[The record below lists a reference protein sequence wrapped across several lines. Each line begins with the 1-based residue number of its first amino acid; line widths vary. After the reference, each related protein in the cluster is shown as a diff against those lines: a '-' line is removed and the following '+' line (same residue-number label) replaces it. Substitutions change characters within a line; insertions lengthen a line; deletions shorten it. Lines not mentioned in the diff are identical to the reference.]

1 MGALF
6 DQHHQKADERN
17 CVKFLMADG
26 YNPSSIASCIK
37 AARENVRT
45 TRDQIPTDAWEVINE
60 LYRYILENIDQGV
73 GKRARYEFLNEIV
86 GRCQMLNGL
95 LAGCMSHDEGYDFIR
110 VGRNLERA
118 DMATRQIEVGAL
130 QFLDGWDGT
139 ETYGGSLVDQCAA
152 LPERLPDVPSQCPAQ
167 GQRAS
172 GHSLSAAE

>member
-1 MGALF
+1 M
-6 DQHHQKADERN
+6 
-17 CVKFLMADG
+17 
-26 YNPSSIASCIK
+26 
-37 AARENVRT
+37 RT

-118 DMATRQIEVGAL
+118 DMATRPDRYTPWFRLFRDEVAEAARGFGA
-130 QFLDGWDGT
+130 
-139 ETYGGSLVDQCAA
+139 S
-152 LPERLPDVPSQCPAQ
+152 
-167 GQRAS
+167 
-172 GHSLSAAE
+172 